1 MGFDGK
7 SAIHPTQVQ
16 RINEIFSPTSDEVER
31 VRKIVDMMEKVLTKG
46 RNVAPLD
53 NKMLELPHLKE
64 ARRILPRAG
73 MTS

>member
-16 RINEIFSPTSDEVER
+16 RINEIFSPTSDKVER
-31 VRKIVDMMEKVLTKG
+31 VRKIVDMMEKALTKG

-73 MTS
+73 MIS